1 MKSLSLAVMLCL
13 GGGLITNANA
23 TSNKTS
29 GAQLFRSCDSLAQ
42 NGVDYNAHLDLY
54 YFKASKT
61 YTAVVSTKQGP
72 VLFEVKDIVVGK
84 SRFDGSVLLENRQ
97 KKFEFAEDSSH
108 VASVILR
115 GFNPIVVTCRVP

>member
-1 MKSLSLAVMLCL
+1 MKSLSLAIMLCL

-42 NGVDYNAHLDLY
+42 NGVDHNVHLDLY
-54 YFKASKT
+54 YFKKSKT
-61 YTAVVSTKQGP
+61 YTAVVSAKQGP
-72 VLFEVKDIVVGK
+72 ALYEVKDIVLGK
-84 SRFDGSVLLENRQ
+84 SRFDGLDLLENLHQ
-97 KKFEFAEDSSH
+97 KFEFSEDSQH

-115 GFNPIVVTCRVP
+115 GAGPIVVTCRVP